1 MTNSSPLSQRKE
13 KKGKMIKISSERFG
27 ELEIPE
33 EDIITFPL
41 GIPGVP
47 FDRFIIKE
55 LIEPVKWLIAIDDT
69 DVAMLIVSPFKFFP
83 NYSFVLNDE
92 TVSILQA
99 NSEEELEVYVALLQ
113 HEEGVAAN
121 LKSPFVINRRTKI
134 GVQIL
139 LEDDRYSFREPI
151 KK

>member
-1 MTNSSPLSQRKE
+1 MTNSSPLSQTKE